1 MGPNAG
7 VAEKCRWL
15 REAKKIGTSGPIDAD
30 GVGLQKPEQ
39 ASSRGIGRGR
49 SICEYDEIMQIPPG
63 SSDDALLINASSALC
78 NMADHSELEIQKFEP
93 LPHSEIASFRFR
105 NDNCRVIFEILAAGH
120 FFILAITCKEDSYR
134 VSASLT

>member
-15 REAKKIGTSGPIDAD
+15 REAKRIGTSGPIDAD
-30 GVGLQKPEQ
+30 GVGLQRPEQ

-93 LPHSEIASFRFR
+93 LPHSEIASFR
-105 NDNCRVIFEILAAGH
+105 AAK
-120 FFILAITCKEDSYR
+120 LPL
-134 VSASLT
+134 SASHPDLKSARAAAHLAWTWLSCP